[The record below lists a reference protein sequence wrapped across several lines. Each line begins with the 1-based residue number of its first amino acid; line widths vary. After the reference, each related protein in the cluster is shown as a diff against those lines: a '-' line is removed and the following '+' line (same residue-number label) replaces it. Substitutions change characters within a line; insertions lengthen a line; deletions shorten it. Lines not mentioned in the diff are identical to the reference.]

1 MKQINKALGVLQKVQ
16 TAAGG
21 VFLTIFLFTVVFQ
34 ILSRYLGIVATWT
47 EEVSMYSFIWATFLG
62 AGAMVY
68 EDRHFAFT
76 SVSDMLKNQRAKTI
90 LSIFIKVIMLVF
102 SVLMLYYGVLVTK
115 QFWNYK
121 WTTLPQFSRGP
132 VWLCMPLCGAT
143 ATLYLLG
150 QLGQLILDLVKGG
163 DTALT
168 VCRENILWVT

>member
-76 SVSDMLKNQRAKTI
+76 SVSDPKPFCP
-90 LSIFIKVIMLVF
+90 S
-102 SVLMLYYGVLVTK
+102 S
-115 QFWNYK
+115 
-121 WTTLPQFSRGP
+121 SRSSC
-132 VWLCMPLCGAT
+132 WCSAC
-143 ATLYLLG
+143 
-150 QLGQLILDLVKGG
+150 
-163 DTALT
+163 
-168 VCRENILWVT
+168 

>member
-132 VWLCMPLCGAT
+132 VWLCMPLYGAT

-163 DTALT
+163 DTA
-168 VCRENILWVT
+168 CKPC

>member
-21 VFLTIFLFTVVFQ
+21 VFLTIFLCTVVFQ
-34 ILSRYLGIVATWT
+34 ILSRYLGIVAIWT
-47 EEVSMYSFIWATFLG
+47 EEVSMYSFIWATFMG
-62 AGAMVY
+62 AAAMVY

-76 SVSDMLKNQRAKTI
+76 SISDMMKNPRAKQI
-90 LSIFIKVIMLVF
+90 LAVVIKVIMLVF
-102 SVLMLYYGVLVTK
+102 SVLMLYYGAKVTK

-143 ATLYLLG
+143 SALYLLG
-150 QLGQLILDLVKGG
+150 QLGQLILDFVKGG
-163 DTALT
+163 
-168 VCRENILWVT
+168 EQ

>member
-1 MKQINKALGVLQKVQ
+1 MEKLGKGVTRIIDFWTKVLAIIGSI
-16 TAAGG
+16 T
-21 VFLTIFLFTVVFQ
+21 LTIFFFAVLAQMFC
-34 ILSRYLGIVATWT
+34 RYLGIVATWT

-163 DTALT
+163 DTA
-168 VCRENILWVT
+168 CKPC